1 LRPNWALLA
10 IAGVILVFWLAGL
23 LLKIAG
29 GLIHIALLVAL
40 VVAAV
45 SFVRART
52 GD

>member
-1 LRPNWALLA
+1 LRPNWALLTVA
-10 IAGVILVFWLAGL
+10 AVILVIWLAGL

-40 VVAAV
+40 VIAAV

-52 GD
+52 GE